1 MTAFLKLIEKS
12 PLKSTGSSMLPILQ
26 PRDWLYFK
34 KMSYRNFKV
43 DDIVLVRTRFYNYFV
58 HRMLYKS
65 KKYAVTKG
73 DNNLFTDGK
82 INPKRII
89 AKVTKIKRGNH
100 ILLPTSLY
108 LVQSSYYLNEIIK
121 IKDEFDRNRINYVF
135 LKGLPIHLYFEKSHP
150 KRVYADCDIL
160 IDEKDATKAK
170 AILKAKGYSSVG
182 VPLIK
187 TTKETNYPE
196 VSYQKSL
203 RGFPVNFDIH
213 TEAVFLMTQLGK
225 LDSLYPRTFV
235 KKLTQELL
243 NNKKIVKVDGHSYPI
258 LDNKHLALY
267 LLLHFF
273 HHNFKGVFRLELISI
288 VLKQSRFNK
297 KDWESLSKKIIEYR
311 LCGFVYPSL
320 LLLKKYYNNNLPTG
334 FIKSIR
340 IKTKGTSEVV
350 SCGDVFDVEDR
361 MTSGINRF
369 KNIFKLSESPMA
381 IKLTILFNPE
391 IIFYAAFVLKEKLFR
406 FLRGFSKNHP
416 SP

>member
-1 MTAFLKLIEKS
+1 
-12 PLKSTGSSMLPILQ
+12 MLPILQ
-26 PRDWLYFK
+26 PGDWLYFK

-43 DDIVLVRTRFYNYFV
+43 DDIVLVRTRFHNYFV

-121 IKDEFDRNRINYVF
+121 IKDEFDGSHINYVF

-160 IDEKDATKAK
+160 VDEKDATKAK
-170 AILKAKGYSSVG
+170 AILKAKGYRSVG
-182 VPLIK
+182 EPLIK
-187 TTKETNYPE
+187 TLKETNYPE

-225 LDSLYPRTFV
+225 IDSLYPQKHV

-243 NNKKIVKVDGHSYPI
+243 HNKKTVKIDGHSYKI
-258 LDNKHLALY
+258 LDNRYLILY

-273 HHNFKGVFRLELISI
+273 HHNYKGIFRLELISI
-288 VLKQSRFNK
+288 VIKQSRLGK
-297 KDWESLSKKIIEYR
+297 KDWEFLSNKINEYR
-311 LCGFVYPSL
+311 LSGYIYPAL
-320 LLLKKYYNNNLPTG
+320 LLLRKYYNNELPVS
-334 FIKSIR
+334 FLRMIKKKPSVA
-340 IKTKGTSEVV
+340 SEIVN
-350 SCGDVFDVEDR
+350 SGSVFGVEDR

-369 KNIFKLSESPMA
+369 INIFRLSESPTV

-391 IIFYAAFVLKEKLFR
+391 IIFYSAFVLKEKLFR
-406 FLRGFSKNHP
+406 FLRGFSKNHQGL
-416 SP
+416 